1 MHITHYMPYVGIKAS
16 EMIEKLHLDFIFTGD
31 CLTAIDTL
39 TGEHHVA
46 NEYEKK
52 LFFQSQ
58 MEKFISTGGGNE

>member
-1 MHITHYMPYVGIKAS
+1 MHVTHYMPYVGIKAS

-31 CLTAIDTL
+31 ILTAIDTL
-39 TGEHHVA
+39 TGEHHSA

-58 MEKFISTGGGNE
+58 MEKFLSTNRGNE